1 MDELDLEIAASQR
14 VAEVMIKRPKTLAAG
29 ATVSDARRVFENPRV
44 QVCPVVEDDGRLVGE
59 LTRDLIPDSADDA
72 APARGYAGDRPPTIS
87 PHDSMGQAMERLEQ
101 LGSERLA
108 VIDDEGRLTG
118 LLCLNR
124 RHGRFCV
131 DPR

>member
-1 MDELDLEIAASQR
+1 MDELDLEIAASQS

-29 ATVSDARRVFENPRV
+29 RDGVRRAAAVREPARAGLPARP
-44 QVCPVVEDDGRLVGE
+44 DDGRLVGE

-72 APARGYAGDRPPTIS
+72 APARGYAGDRPATIS
-87 PHDSMGQAMERLEQ
+87 PHASMGQAMERLEQ
-101 LGSERLA
+101 LGGERLA
-108 VIDDEGRLTG
+108 VIDDDGRLTG